1 MAVVY
6 MAVVYVVLTVLAG
19 YFLGCVNGALLVS
32 KYILHD
38 DVRDHGSGNAGL
50 TNFHR
55 VFGGKLTIVVVLCD
69 MLKAVCAVLVGQ
81 LLMGHFLGLVVLGK
95 YVAGLSCMLGHMFP
109 CMFHF
114 KGGKGIL
121 SGGAIALM
129 MDWRI
134 AVVVWGLFLVL
145 VALTR
150 MVSVGSLAAGVAF
163 AIMTAVVYRS
173 LPVTILGIVIGVLV
187 VWGHRSNIGRIL
199 RGEENTLHL
208 HHQDNDSEGSK

>member
-55 VFGGKLTIVVVLCD
+55 VFGGKLTHRGG
-69 MLKAVCAVLVGQ
+69 AVRYAQGGVRGSGGPAADGPFSRPGCTGQ
-81 LLMGHFLGLVVLGK
+81 AT
-95 YVAGLSCMLGHMFP
+95 VAGLSCMLGHMFP
-109 CMFHF
+109 CMFQF

-199 RGEENTLHL
+199 RGAGEHP
-208 HHQDNDSEGSK
+208 SPAP

>member
-55 VFGGKLTIVVVLCD
+55 VFGGKLTIVVVLGD

-81 LLMGHFLGLVVLGK
+81 LLMLDGQ
-95 YVAGLSCMLGHMFP
+95 
-109 CMFHF
+109 
-114 KGGKGIL
+114 
-121 SGGAIALM
+121 
-129 MDWRI
+129 
-134 AVVVWGLFLVL
+134 
-145 VALTR
+145 
-150 MVSVGSLAAGVAF
+150 SLAFHEVQLGRHSGC
-163 AIMTAVVYRS
+163 AVCDQ
-173 LPVTILGIVIGVLV
+173 PAVTIQP
-187 VWGHRSNIGRIL
+187 S
-199 RGEENTLHL
+199 
-208 HHQDNDSEGSK
+208 SGSHAGNP